1 MKYADEK
8 DITVNTHKLNQLGNA
23 FIFMVRYALPRKT
36 SADMA
41 TVTALKSWW
50 SDIPETHKK
59 IILSE
64 MESEKGMWDNDTWL
78 WDEFL
83 EWVKKEGES

>member
-1 MKYADEK
+1 MYDK
-8 DITVNTHKLNQLGNA
+8 NNHLGNA

-41 TVTALKSWW
+41 TVSALKSWW
-50 SDIPETHKK
+50 SDIPEAHRK
-59 IILSE
+59 IIIDE
-64 MESEKGMWDNDTWL
+64 IKSEKDLYENDPFL

-83 EWVKKEGES
+83 EWSEK

>member
-1 MKYADEK
+1 MKSKGEK
-8 DITVNTHKLNQLGNA
+8 EITVNTHMLNQMGNA

-41 TVTALKSWW
+41 TNTALKSWW
-50 SDIPETHKK
+50 KHIPVTHRRT
-59 IILSE
+59 ILQE

-78 WDEFL
+78 WDDFL
-83 EWVKKEGES
+83 KWEKENR